1 MPSASAPSH
10 RSSTRGSTD
19 MKSIKLPATQQEMD
33 LFLNDV
39 FKTVFTR
46 LKIEEDKQQIQLA
59 LEGGK
64 PNLRAVPTETE

>member
-1 MPSASAPSH
+1 
-10 RSSTRGSTD
+10 
-19 MKSIKLPATQQEMD
+19 MKTIKLPATQQEMD

-46 LKIEEDKQQIQLA
+46 LKSEEEEQQIPLD

-64 PNLRAVPTETE
+64 PNLRAVPTEAE

>member
-1 MPSASAPSH
+1 
-10 RSSTRGSTD
+10 

-46 LKIEEDKQQIQLA
+46 LKIEEDEQQIPLA

-64 PNLRAVPTETE
+64 PNLRAVETK

>member
-1 MPSASAPSH
+1 
-10 RSSTRGSTD
+10 

-46 LKIEEDKQQIQLA
+46 LKIEEDEQQIPLS

-64 PNLRAVPTETE
+64 PNLRAVEPE

>member
-1 MPSASAPSH
+1 
-10 RSSTRGSTD
+10 

-33 LFLNDV
+33 MFLNDV
-39 FKTVFTR
+39 FKTVFNR
-46 LKIEEDKQQIQLA
+46 LNADEKEQQIPLA